1 MTAGAIQK
9 IKQEILNRF
18 SGEVIFTAEIECAA
32 DELPSTKLGLA
43 VKAAVKARANL
54 AGANLAGA
62 NLARANLARANL
74 ARANLEDA
82 NLVGANLA
90 RANLEGPNGE
100 KLTLIGPRPYFQLG
114 PIGSESRQF
123 IAYITDHGLYLRA
136 GCFFGTRDEF
146 LVKLRETHG
155 DNVHAQEY
163 TAALA
168 LIDAHASLWTPAQ
181 VQDVAA

>member
-1 MTAGAIQK
+1 MATCE
-9 IKQEILNRF
+9 IKNRWTD
-18 SGEVIFTAEIECAA
+18 EVQYTCELPAEIA
-32 DELPSTKLGLA
+32 DKSYSKQLGFA
-43 VKAAVKARANL
+43 VRSAVE

-62 NLARANLARANL
+62 NLTDANLAVAYL
-74 ARANLEDA
+74 TDA
-82 NLVGANLA
+82 
-90 RANLEGPNGE
+90 NGE

-114 PIGSESRQF
+114 PIGGESRQF

-155 DNVHAQEY
+155 DNAHAQEY

-168 LIDAHASLWTPAQ
+168 LIDAHADLWTPAQ
-181 VQDVAA
+181 VQEVAE

>member
-1 MTAGAIQK
+1 MATFEIKNRWTGEVQYTCELPAEIAGKSYSKQLGFAVRSAVEAGA
-9 IKQEILNRF
+9 
-18 SGEVIFTAEIECAA
+18 S
-32 DELPSTKLGLA
+32 
-43 VKAAVKARANL
+43 L

-62 NLARANLARANL
+62 NLTDANLAGASL
-74 ARANLEDA
+74 A
-82 NLVGANLA
+82 
-90 RANLEGPNGE
+90 GPNGE

-155 DNVHAQEY
+155 DNVHGQEY

-181 VQDVAA
+181 VQEVAA